1 MPDPDAAWNKPPP
14 RRESRWRRFTAAL
27 PMRTALIAV
36 GVVWL
41 LGCVWSYQ
49 EQSEFAASKGFS
61 FPHLLPLVIDG
72 FAVSMAGVSWAASLD
87 ARPAIPARLATIIA
101 VGASSASNGV
111 WAYLRANHDMVTVV
125 LGVAVPIA
133 ANLAFE
139 VLLAELRRQVQRRRG
154 LPPPVAVPYPRMIR
168 MALAPWQ
175 TFRAW
180 RALVLEITAMEHTTA
195 PRASTQPE
203 VATRATAEVLETRSD
218 PPRSEEPVTQ
228 PNTLS
233 PPHTP
238 QALPTTAVFTAPV
251 TFTTPVGPPK
261 IEPTPQPDHEPART
275 GSVPADYYRP
285 SEPEY
290 TGNGTARYEATPY
303 VSAGHEPNRYEP
315 TEVFDRP
322 AENHGAVF
330 EPEPGKA
337 APRQPESNDTFVPP
351 AAQPATAT
359 ARPSSASQSTAQREP
374 TVDTSPPEPA
384 ASPASP
390 PPARTTTRRVTT
402 PSRINTGAGSS
413 NGSTAEQNSTTAARN
428 GSGRPIDRRVEQLAQ
443 HLATAEDADV
453 FTGEMVGPLL
463 NIDVAPR
470 TGRRLL
476 GAARELLERRAEVE
490 ANGEND
496 PELSVIGG
504 R

>member
-1 MPDPDAAWNKPPP
+1 
-14 RRESRWRRFTAAL
+14 
-27 PMRTALIAV
+27 MRTALIAV
-36 GVVWL
+36 GVVWV

-87 ARPAIPARLATIIA
+87 ARPAIPARLATIVA

-180 RALVLEITAMEHTTA
+180 RTLVLDITAMEHTTA
-195 PRASTQPE
+195 PRASAQPE

-218 PPRSEEPVTQ
+218 PPRVEEPVTQ

-233 PPHTP
+233 PPQAP

-251 TFTTPVGPPK
+251 TFTTPGGPPR
-261 IEPTPQPDHEPART
+261 IEPAPQPEPT
-275 GSVPADYYRP
+275 GPEYASSGYYRP
-285 SEPEY
+285 SEPEH
-290 TGNGTARYEATPY
+290 TDNGSTRHEAAQYQPTQYEPT
-303 VSAGHEPNRYEP
+303 RYEP
-315 TEVFDRP
+315 TRYEQTASFTRP
-322 AENHGAVF
+322 AEHEAAAY
-330 EPEPGKA
+330 EPEPEPNG
-337 APRQPESNDTFVPP
+337 TFTAP
-351 AAQPATAT
+351 AAQPATAP
-359 ARPSSASQSTAQREP
+359 ARPSSASQSTAQRESH
-374 TVDTSPPEPA
+374 VDTSAPEQAPA

-390 PPARTTTRRVTT
+390 PPARTAPRATTRRVTA
-402 PSRINTGAGSS
+402 PSRIATNGGSS
-413 NGSTAEQNSTTAARN
+413 NGSADGQSGTAAPRAN

-443 HLATAEDADV
+443 HLSTAEDADG

-476 GAARELLERRAEVE
+476 GAARELLERRAAAE